1 MFKNKWVGPTNKT
14 FNSCHLNEVLYDKKC
29 VSLHDHFAKCVLF
42 DFFPYLLRKKK
53 HFSNNSI
60 SDEEVPGVLTSFPA
74 LNNYHASVH
83 GISNAYKIHRS
94 TPERGSTLR
103 SPPSQDNTI
112 SMSKSP
118 NHQME
123 EESSEQKRNV
133 DGSEQKKVDNLQWKT
148 VDSQEWKKVDSQE
161 WKMVDSPELNTVDS
175 TRWENVDSPEQ
186 RVDIPEEKNKDSS
199 EQESEDSSTAGIE
212 SPEIEVPLISKE
224 DLVTRKSPT
233 YSSSLGS
240 SNSYST
246 NKR

>member
-1 MFKNKWVGPTNKT
+1 
-14 FNSCHLNEVLYDKKC
+14 
-29 VSLHDHFAKCVLF
+29 
-42 DFFPYLLRKKK
+42 
-53 HFSNNSI
+53 
-60 SDEEVPGVLTSFPA
+60 
-74 LNNYHASVH
+74 
-83 GISNAYKIHRS
+83 
-94 TPERGSTLR
+94 
-103 SPPSQDNTI
+103 
-112 SMSKSP
+112 
-118 NHQME
+118 ME

-133 DGSEQKKVDNLQWKT
+133 DGSEQMKVDNLQWKT
-148 VDSQEWKKVDSQE
+148 VDSQEWKVDSQE

-175 TRWENVDSPEQ
+175 TQWENVDSPEQ

>member
-1 MFKNKWVGPTNKT
+1 MIKNVFLCMIILQNVYCLIFSPIYWEK
-14 FNSCHLNEVLYDKKC
+14 E
-29 VSLHDHFAKCVLF
+29 
-42 DFFPYLLRKKK
+42 

-133 DGSEQKKVDNLQWKT
+133 DGSEQEKVDNLQWKT

-161 WKMVDSPELNTVDS
+161 WKTVNSPELNTVDS
-175 TRWENVDSPEQ
+175 TQWENVDSPEQ
-186 RVDIPEEKNKDSS
+186 RMDIPEEKNKDSS

-212 SPEIEVPLISKE
+212 SPEIEVPLISKQ
-224 DLVTRKSPT
+224 DLATRKSPT

>member
-1 MFKNKWVGPTNKT
+1 MGQTNKT
-14 FNSCHLNEVLYDKKC
+14 FNSCALNDVLYDKKR

-42 DFFPYLLRKKK
+42 DFFPLFFEEKK

-60 SDEEVPGVLTSFPA
+60 LDEEVPGVLTSFPA

-133 DGSEQKKVDNLQWKT
+133 DGSKQKKVDSLQWKT
-148 VDSQEWKKVDSQE
+148 VDSQEWKKVDSQD
-161 WKMVDSPELNTVDS
+161 WKKVDSPELNTVES
-175 TRWENVDSPEQ
+175 TQWENVDSPEQ
-186 RVDIPEEKNKDSS
+186 KVDIPEEKNKDSS
-199 EQESEDSSTAGIE
+199 EQESEDLSTTGME
-212 SPEIEVPLISKE
+212 SPGIEVPLVSKE

>member
-1 MFKNKWVGPTNKT
+1 MGQTNKT
-14 FNSCHLNEVLYDKKC
+14 FNSCALNDILFDKKR

-42 DFFPYLLRKKK
+42 DFFPHFLRKKK
-53 HFSNNSI
+53 HFSNNLI

-74 LNNYHASVH
+74 LNDYHASVH

-118 NHQME
+118 DHQKE
-123 EESSEQKRNV
+123 DESSKQKRNA
-133 DGSEQKKVDNLQWKT
+133 DGSEQKNVDSLQWKMVDSPEPNT
-148 VDSQEWKKVDSQE
+148 VDSQEWKKVDSPQ
-161 WKMVDSPELNTVDS
+161 PNTVDR
-175 TRWENVDSPEQ
+175 TQWEQVDSPEQ
-186 RVDIPEEKNKDSS
+186 RVEKNKDSS
-199 EQESEDSSTAGIE
+199 EQESEDLSTTGMESS
-212 SPEIEVPLISKE
+212 EIEVPLVLKE

-246 NKR
+246 NRR